1 MRTSAK
7 KPRSQSK
14 ENKVGTQ
21 RKRKPRVV
29 QLSVSPER
37 REAAEHISTM
47 RAEPDDFGCLKA
59 DFEPSVENLILVD
72 ATNLKSPPIR
82 DVEIADELFIDE
94 GEDQI
99 ADLQHERTLMS
110 KTFFALL

>member
-14 ENKVGTQ
+14 ENKAGTQ
-21 RKRKPRVV
+21 RKRKTRVV

-37 REAAEHISTM
+37 RDTVEHISTM
-47 RAEPDDFGCLKA
+47 RAETDDFGCLKA
-59 DFEPSVENLILVD
+59 DFEPSVENLILTD

-82 DVEIADELFIDE
+82 EIEIADQLLIDE
-94 GEDQI
+94 GED
-99 ADLQHERTLMS
+99 
-110 KTFFALL
+110 